1 MEKDMQFKTIKVNE
15 LKPAEYNPR
24 KDLQPTDP
32 EYKKIKRSIEEF
44 GYVEPIIV
52 NYDNTIIGGHQR
64 LKVLKDLGYKE
75 IDVIQI
81 NISKTKEKALNV
93 ALNKISGEWDYDAL
107 ERLLDELKDEDFDLG
122 ITGFDLDDVKVEPL
136 PLELDEDE
144 YEERDYQVKIKFLSV
159 RDFKKVEED
168 LRLFLKENYDKISIS
183 VSGGYI

>member
-1 MEKDMQFKTIKVNE
+1 MKLEKVKITDLVY
-15 LKPAEYNPR
+15 AEYNPR
-24 KDLQPTDP
+24 KALKKGDS
-32 EYKKIKRSIEEF
+32 EYEKIKKSIQEF
-44 GYVEPIIV
+44 GYVDPIII
-52 NYDNTIIGGHQR
+52 NKDNTIIGGHQR
-64 LKVLKDLGYKE
+64 TTVLFDLGYKE
-75 IDVIQI
+75 VDVIRLDLD
-81 NISKTKEKALNV
+81 KTKEKALNI